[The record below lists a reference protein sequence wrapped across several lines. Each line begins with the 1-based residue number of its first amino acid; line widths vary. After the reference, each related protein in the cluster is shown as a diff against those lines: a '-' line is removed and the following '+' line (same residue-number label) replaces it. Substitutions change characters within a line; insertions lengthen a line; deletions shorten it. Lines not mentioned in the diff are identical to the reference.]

1 MSYDPWAL
9 KPMEILHHMFR
20 DGKDKIKY
28 LASLEQIIGILL
40 VDFITVYFAEQIR
53 DFHRKNVV

>member
-1 MSYDPWAL
+1 ML
-9 KPMEILHHMFR
+9 QHMFR

-28 LASLEQIIGILL
+28 FASLEQIIGILL
-40 VDFITVYFAEQIR
+40 VDFIPVYFAKQIR

>member
-1 MSYDPWAL
+1 
-9 KPMEILHHMFR
+9 MEILHHMFR

-40 VDFITVYFAEQIR
+40 VDFIPVYFAKQIR